1 MLHYFDEVLGADL
14 LSEKK
19 PSPLPLL
26 EIAKRLGVSPGLSL
40 MVGDSENDILGRR
53 RAGMLTAHA
62 CWGSKIPQSPPDYHW
77 TIRKNFYG

>member
-1 MLHYFDEVLGADL
+1 MLHYLDEVLGADL

-26 EIAKRLGVSPGLSL
+26 EIAKRLGVPPGLSL

-53 RAGMLTAHA
+53 MAGMLTVHAH
-62 CWGSKIPQSPPDYHW
+62 WGYKTPHSPPDYHW
-77 TIRKNFYG
+77 TIRKNLYG